1 MLTVAEQNTTL
12 YKRGGDDNPT
22 KQYRLEIVLV
32 LMHLLKSFMAFNHYY
47 KQIKAIA
54 PMLG

>member
-12 YKRGGDDNPT
+12 YKSGGDDNPT

-32 LMHLLKSFMAFNHYY
+32 ADAFTQKFHGIQSLLQAN
-47 KQIKAIA
+47 
-54 PMLG
+54 